1 MSIARELD
9 NRIDIVELAWRYL
22 QMKKAGTNYK
32 ALCPFHNEKTPS
44 FVISPSKNI
53 AYCFGCHH
61 GGWPVKFLMEVEKIE
76 FGEAVQILAKQ
87 AGIELKTDY
96 YKEHWENR
104 GDVYDMYRIATDFYH
119 AEILKGEHRSKLEYL
134 QKRGLTM
141 ETIEKF
147 KIGFSDN
154 SRDLFFKL
162 KEKGFEE
169 KDIMESGIFVS
180 TSRDKFYGRIVFP
193 IANFTGHTVAFT
205 GRVLDDSLP
214 KYLNSP
220 ASRIFDKSS
229 TLFGLH
235 IAKSEIGKRGYVI
248 IVEGQMDTISLHQ
261 AGFTNTIAISGT
273 ALTEEQIKML
283 KRLTKKIYL
292 CLDADNAWVTATFVS
307 IENLRNED
315 FDIRVA
321 DFWEAKDPDE
331 FLKSGRDFQE
341 VIDHADSLI
350 HFYIRQ
356 GSRKYDVASVP
367 GKKALVADL
376 MTVLKTIE
384 SRIEVDMYIKE
395 ISHRLDIDRDTL
407 YEEYRSFRMK
417 RKIVPI
423 QEVKGNSFDLNEQIT
438 GYLLAYDYFDLF
450 FEKYWYNLDNLP
462 NTLSGNALKLLL
474 TDKEQFHESDLLDI
488 DRMKWVQLLIEEEN
502 THATPDRIATKFGDL
517 VHSLNKDIYF
527 LEKASLETAF
537 KQSGGKDMNLFAK
550 IASMKQ
556 KWRELRI
563 EGR

>member
-1 MSIARELD
+1 
-9 NRIDIVELAWRYL
+9 
-22 QMKKAGTNYK
+22 
-32 ALCPFHNEKTPS
+32 
-44 FVISPSKNI
+44 
-53 AYCFGCHH
+53 
-61 GGWPVKFLMEVEKIE
+61 
-76 FGEAVQILAKQ
+76 
-87 AGIELKTDY
+87 
-96 YKEHWENR
+96 
-104 GDVYDMYRIATDFYH
+104 MYRIATDFYH

-292 CLDADNAWVTATFVS
+292 CLDADNA
-307 IENLRNED
+307 
-315 FDIRVA
+315 
-321 DFWEAKDPDE
+321 
-331 FLKSGRDFQE
+331 
-341 VIDHADSLI
+341 
-350 HFYIRQ
+350 
-356 GSRKYDVASVP
+356 
-367 GKKALVADL
+367 
-376 MTVLKTIE
+376 
-384 SRIEVDMYIKE
+384 
-395 ISHRLDIDRDTL
+395 
-407 YEEYRSFRMK
+407 
-417 RKIVPI
+417 
-423 QEVKGNSFDLNEQIT
+423 
-438 GYLLAYDYFDLF
+438 
-450 FEKYWYNLDNLP
+450 
-462 NTLSGNALKLLL
+462 
-474 TDKEQFHESDLLDI
+474 
-488 DRMKWVQLLIEEEN
+488 
-502 THATPDRIATKFGDL
+502 
-517 VHSLNKDIYF
+517 
-527 LEKASLETAF
+527 
-537 KQSGGKDMNLFAK
+537 
-550 IASMKQ
+550 
-556 KWRELRI
+556 
-563 EGR
+563 